1 MAFDQNS
8 IPKDLHPLNI
18 ARTMPEEMHI
28 APVTTSRRNIEFF
41 YRNPPHDG
49 SPGSIPGY
57 YPGTVSDT
65 GFVGLGYSNVGPGV
79 ASWGPRMPTSVVAIP
94 GANLNT
100 GYCHTPNSGTRVG
113 GNASDQAIEEGG
125 EDSVSGKKVKFLCSF
140 GGQILPRPSDGM
152 LRYVG
157 GQTRI
162 IGVRRDVSFN
172 GLVQKMADTSGQ
184 NVVIKYQLP
193 DEDLDALVSV
203 SCPDDL
209 ENMMDEY
216 EKLAERSSD
225 GLAKLRVF
233 LFSSSEIDSVGMMQ
247 FGEFQDS
254 GQRYFEAVNGILDGV
269 GGGVLARKESITSAA
284 STQNSDVS
292 GIEAF
297 VSVGHGQGDII
308 GPPPAAVLSP
318 TANSATSQESAPR
331 LVGMDPNAAI
341 YVEASS
347 TPLAIPVITPV
358 PPQNISSQTL
368 HDLPAQYFPDYVDPH
383 QETLNR
389 ADYVQ
394 VPSQM
399 EYPTQLLGTIGPMFT
414 HPQFHDNPAAVSSHP
429 FNPMLHMTTTPSA
442 HVSMKPNMVLP
453 LQSQQMA
460 LKHLPDEST
469 LGARVMQLPGDQSYN
484 AYQAQVPFV
493 VMGGGYGWNQVP
505 QPEQVVFSEGLVP
518 NQPVNFPEQM
528 RRFKDCYMCEK
539 ALPHAHSDTIVQ
551 DQRESPSITVSD
563 LNPLYH
569 SLRLEDKTRAMPMNK
584 AVVTGALGEGIG
596 EQQLVDAR
604 PKILSHIDHEVGKP
618 QLEAGGAPQ
627 NVMRPD
633 GNDRI
638 ILQNTDSPD
647 HPNVSIPQS
656 VVGLAAGVPSPYGV
670 VMATLSQPCHENSVQ
685 QLAEPPQYQV
695 KQEILIN
702 KPVNSD
708 IHPVGGMPFQMSDH
722 LVYESP
728 KDYSSKLPGIASK
741 EDIVESYDH
750 LKQID
755 GGMEK
760 ICPPEVFGNKD
771 QSKSPSENLR
781 KEDILE
787 ARPQQIAGREPFV
800 ENTFSKLRMVMETN
814 HSKPNEMM
822 PSSNEVSYLHNL
834 QPSESYEVE
843 QPPLLGVLP
852 TSHQESKI
860 GVNYF
865 TPDGSSYGNPAFS
878 GVDSAHSTERL
889 PPIDEWKD
897 DPSRFHS
904 KLLPGNVII
913 MASNGNTP
921 DRVGD
926 IQDTS
931 NSLFSNQDPWNL
943 QHDTHFPPPIP
954 TKIAIRKEGFGMR
967 DPFGGNNFGNSGE
980 LPVGNKGEVTE
991 GMQLE
996 DGFYTGSNRASTT
1009 QGSAEE
1015 LIKQELQ
1022 AVAEGVAASVLQPSV
1037 PSNPDIMH
1045 ERSDTR
1051 SEAKKNIEAQN
1062 TDVELHRASS
1072 EDIKANVPGKTNL
1085 GFPVSDGIGRLQIIQ
1100 NSDLEELQELG
1111 SGTFGTVYHGKWR
1124 GTDVAIKR
1132 INDRCFAGKPSEQE
1146 RMFSMYLIR
1155 DMISGMR
1162 QSILLTYTIQM
1173 WWPFYGVVLDGP
1185 GDSVATV
1192 TEYMV
1197 NGSLRSALQK
1207 NERNLDKRKRLLIAM
1222 DVAFGMEYLHGKNIV
1237 HFDLK
1242 SDNLL
1247 VNLRDPQRPICKSPD
1262 LFSLFLTS
1270 PWFGDNFHLPD
1281 FFVDWPPN
1289 PSTAGY
1295 GMDRGTP
1302 IRGPAVLGRGGEMT
1316 AMPLFRCLLS
1326 DHFPVGLRVLVVD
1339 DDPTCLKRRCFETA
1353 SMKLA
1358 LILCSLGYVP
1368 KKILELMNG
1377 PGLIRENVASHLQ
1390 VGDLGLSKVKCQ
1402 TLISGGVRGTLP
1414 WMAPELL
1421 NGSSSLVSEKVDV
1434 FSFGIVLWELL
1445 TGEEPYADLHYGAI
1459 IGGIVSNTLRP
1470 PVPESCSPEWRLL
1483 MENCWSSEPSE
1494 RPNFT
1499 EIANELRAM
1508 AVKVPPK
1515 AQSPH
1520 QVPSTQPQAKS

>member
-18 ARTMPEEMHI
+18 VRTVPEETRI
-28 APVTTSRRNIEFF
+28 APVTTSCRNIEGF
-41 YRNPPHDG
+41 YGNPPRDG
-49 SPGSIPGY
+49 CPGSIPIY
-57 YPGTVSDT
+57 YTGTVSDT

-79 ASWGPRMPTSVVAIP
+79 AGWAPQMPIPAVAVP
-94 GANLNT
+94 GANSNT
-100 GYCHTPNSGTRVG
+100 GYCHTPNSGTLVG
-113 GNASDQAIEEGG
+113 GNASDQASDEGG
-125 EDSVSGKKVKFLCSF
+125 EDSVWGKKVKFLCSF
-140 GGQILPRPSDGM
+140 GGKILPRPSDGM

-172 GLVQKMADTSGQ
+172 ELVQKMADTYGQ

-216 EKLAERSSD
+216 EKLVERSSD
-225 GLAKLRVF
+225 GLSKLRVF
-233 LFSSSEIDSVGMMQ
+233 LFSSSELDSSGMMQ
-247 FGEFQDS
+247 FCEFQDS
-254 GQRYFEAVNGILDGV
+254 GQRYFEAVNGIMDGV
-269 GGGVLARKESITSAA
+269 SGSVHVRKESITSAA
-284 STQNSDVS
+284 STQNPDVS
-292 GIEAF
+292 WTEAF
-297 VSVGHGQGDII
+297 DSVGHGQGDII
-308 GPPPAAVLSP
+308 GPPSTAVLSP
-318 TANSATSQESAPR
+318 TANSATSQESASR
-331 LVGMDPNAAI
+331 LVGMDPSSAI
-341 YVEASS
+341 YVEASNA
-347 TPLAIPVITPV
+347 PLAIPVITPV
-358 PPQNISSQTL
+358 PPQNISSPTL
-368 HDLPAQYFPDYVDPH
+368 HELERSVPVTMQQHQIGGQLQQAVGYLQPPPQYFPAYVDPH

-399 EYPTQLLGTIGPMFT
+399 GYPTQLLGTIGPTFT
-414 HPQFHDNPAAVSSHP
+414 HPQFHDNTAAVSSHP
-429 FNPMLHMTTTPSA
+429 FNPMVHMTMTPSA
-442 HVSMKPNMVLP
+442 HVSMQPNMVLP
-453 LQSQQMA
+453 LQHQQMA

-469 LGARVMQLPGDQSYN
+469 LGARVMQLPGDQIYN
-484 AYQAQVPFV
+484 AYQAQVPFA

-518 NQPVNFPEQM
+518 NQPVNFPEKM
-528 RRFKDCYMCEK
+528 PRFKDCYMCEK
-539 ALPHAHSDTIVQ
+539 ALPHAHSDTIVP
-551 DQRESPSITVSD
+551 DQIESPSIIASD

-569 SLRLEDKTRAMPMNK
+569 SLQLEDKTRAMPMNK
-584 AVVTGALGEGIG
+584 AVVTGALGEGIV
-596 EQQLVDAR
+596 EQQVVDAR
-604 PKILSHIDHEVGKP
+604 PKILSHMDHEVGTP
-618 QLEAGGAPQ
+618 QLEAVRASQ
-627 NVMRPD
+627 NVVRQCR
-633 GNDRI
+633 NDRI

-647 HPNVSIPQS
+647 HPNLSVPPS
-656 VVGLAAGVPSPYGV
+656 VVGLTAGVQSPYGV
-670 VMATLSQPCHENSVQ
+670 VMATLPRPCHDNSVQ
-685 QLAEPPQYQV
+685 QLVEPPQYQV

-702 KPVNSD
+702 KPVHSD
-708 IHPVGGMPFQMSDH
+708 VHSVGGMPFQMSDH
-722 LVYESP
+722 LVHESP

-741 EDIVESYDH
+741 EDTLESYDH

-755 GGMEK
+755 GRMENLR
-760 ICPPEVFGNKD
+760 ICPPEVFGNKE

-781 KEDILE
+781 NEDILE
-787 ARPQQIAGREPFV
+787 ARPQQIAGRELYV
-800 ENTFSKLRMVMETN
+800 ENTFSKPRIVMETN
-814 HSKPNEMM
+814 HIKANEMM
-822 PSSNEVSYLHNL
+822 SSSNEVSYLHNL
-834 QPSESYEVE
+834 QSSEPYEVA
-843 QPPLLGVLP
+843 QPPLLRILP
-852 TSHQESKI
+852 TSHQQSKI

-865 TPDGSSYGNPAFS
+865 TPDGGSYGHPTFS
-878 GVDSAHSTERL
+878 GVDSAHMTERI

-904 KLLPGNVII
+904 KLLPGNVNI
-913 MASNGNTP
+913 MASDGNTP
-921 DRVGD
+921 CSLSPSDRVGGD

-943 QHDTHFPPPIP
+943 QHDTHFPPPRP

-967 DPFGGNNFGNSGE
+967 DPFGGNNFGSSGE
-980 LPVGNKGEVTE
+980 LPVGNKGEVTA

-996 DGFYTGSNRASTT
+996 DGFYKPAGSVTMDFGSDRASTT

-1045 ERSDTR
+1045 ERSETL
-1051 SEAKKNIEAQN
+1051 SEAEKDIEAQN
-1062 TDVELHRASS
+1062 TDVELHKASS
-1072 EDIKANVPGKTNL
+1072 EHINANVPGKTNL

-1146 RMFSMYLIR
+1146 RMREDFWNEAIKLA
-1155 DMISGMR
+1155 D
-1162 QSILLTYTIQM
+1162 LHH
-1173 WWPFYGVVLDGP
+1173 PNVVAFYGVVLDGP
-1185 GDSVATV
+1185 GGSVATV

-1197 NGSLRSALQK
+1197 NGSLRNALQK

-1247 VNLRDPQRPICKSPD
+1247 VNLRDPHRPICKCGVFLYFFQTVEAQATQGRSG
-1262 LFSLFLTS
+1262 LVNVLLGHWTKSLSLSFIRSCASSKVSELNYTKS
-1270 PWFGDNFHLPD
+1270 KKRDN
-1281 FFVDWPPN
+1281 
-1289 PSTAGY
+1289 
-1295 GMDRGTP
+1295 
-1302 IRGPAVLGRGGEMT
+1302 
-1316 AMPLFRCLLS
+1316 
-1326 DHFPVGLRVLVVD
+1326 
-1339 DDPTCLKRRCFETA
+1339 
-1353 SMKLA
+1353 
-1358 LILCSLGYVP
+1358 
-1368 KKILELMNG
+1368 
-1377 PGLIRENVASHLQ
+1377 Q

-1470 PVPESCSPEWRLL
+1470 AVPESCSPEWRSL

-1499 EIANELRAM
+1499 EIANELRTM
-1508 AVKVPPK
+1508 AAKVPSK
-1515 AQSPH
+1515 APSPH
-1520 QVPSTQPQAKS
+1520 QVPSTQPQVKS

>member
-18 ARTMPEEMHI
+18 ARTMPEETHI
-28 APVTTSRRNIEFF
+28 APVTTSGRNIEVF

-79 ASWGPRMPTSVVAIP
+79 ASWGPRMPMPVVAIP

-113 GNASDQAIEEGG
+113 GNASDQASDEGG

-140 GGQILPRPSDGM
+140 GGKILPRPSDGM

-157 GQTRI
+157 GKTRI

-216 EKLAERSSD
+216 EKLVERSSD

-233 LFSSSEIDSVGMMQ
+233 LFSPSEIDSVGMMQ

-269 GGGVLARKESITSAA
+269 GGGVLARKESITSAT

-292 GIEAF
+292 GTEAF
-297 VSVGHGQGDII
+297 DSVGHGQGDII

-347 TPLAIPVITPV
+347 TPLAIPVISPV
-358 PPQNISSQTL
+358 PPQNISSQTVHEL
-368 HDLPAQYFPDYVDPH
+368 ERSVPLNVHQHQIGGQLQQAVGYLQPPAQYFPAYVDPH

-429 FNPMLHMTTTPSA
+429 FNPMLQMTMTPSA

-453 LQSQQMA
+453 LQSQQMV

-484 AYQAQVPFV
+484 AYQAQVPFA
-493 VMGGGYGWNQVP
+493 VMGGGYGWNQVS
-505 QPEQVVFSEGLVP
+505 QPEQVLFSEGLVP

-539 ALPHAHSDTIVQ
+539 ALPHAHSDTMVQ
-551 DQRESPSITVSD
+551 DQRESPSITLSD

-569 SLRLEDKTRAMPMNK
+569 SLRSEDKTRAMPMNK

-627 NVMRPD
+627 NVMRPY

-656 VVGLAAGVPSPYGV
+656 VLGLTAGVPSPYGV
-670 VMATLSQPCHENSVQ
+670 VMATLSRPCHENSVQ
-685 QLAEPPQYQV
+685 QLAEPPQYQI

-852 TSHQESKI
+852 TSHQESKV

-878 GVDSAHSTERL
+878 GVDSAHSTERF

-954 TKIAIRKEGFGMR
+954 TKIAIRKEGFGTR

-1009 QGSAEE
+1009 QAEE

-1051 SEAKKNIEAQN
+1051 SEAKKNIEIQN

-1146 RMFSMYLIR
+1146 RMRHDFWNEAINLA
-1155 DMISGMR
+1155 D
-1162 QSILLTYTIQM
+1162 LHH
-1173 WWPFYGVVLDGP
+1173 PNVVAFYGVVLDGP

-1247 VNLRDPQRPICKSPD
+1247 VNLRDPHRPICK
-1262 LFSLFLTS
+1262 
-1270 PWFGDNFHLPD
+1270 
-1281 FFVDWPPN
+1281 
-1289 PSTAGY
+1289 
-1295 GMDRGTP
+1295 
-1302 IRGPAVLGRGGEMT
+1302 
-1316 AMPLFRCLLS
+1316 
-1326 DHFPVGLRVLVVD
+1326 
-1339 DDPTCLKRRCFETA
+1339 
-1353 SMKLA
+1353 
-1358 LILCSLGYVP
+1358 
-1368 KKILELMNG
+1368 
-1377 PGLIRENVASHLQ
+1377 